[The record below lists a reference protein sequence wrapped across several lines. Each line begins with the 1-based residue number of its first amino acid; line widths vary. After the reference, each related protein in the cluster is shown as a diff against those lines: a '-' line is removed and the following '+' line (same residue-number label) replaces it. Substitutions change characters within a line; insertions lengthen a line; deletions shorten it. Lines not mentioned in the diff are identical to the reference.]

1 MKQLNRWVYAIVGV
15 IVLLFA
21 GLVYAWSVLST
32 PIAAEFTSWT
42 KAQLSLT
49 FTIVMILFCIGS
61 LLCGLLSG
69 KLSAKMSVRIGAVL
83 FLLGFFLA
91 SRTQSVAMLYI
102 GFGVLCGLSSGL
114 CYNAVMSTMVRWFP
128 DRPGLISG
136 VLLMGFGG
144 GSFIIGKLYQ
154 AWTPDWIGGWR
165 VSFVV
170 LGIIIFVV
178 LAICSF
184 FFVAPGADFV
194 APAAKS
200 GKTAVKAAGRDH
212 KPLEMV
218 KKPTF
223 WLYYVWAIAVSAA
236 GLALI
241 SQASGVVWEASADQ
255 TAGAVATI
263 VGLISIC
270 NAVGRVLFGGMYDKY
285 GRSLSMQLVNIL
297 FIITAGVLILALSTR
312 SIVVVI
318 IGFVLGGLA
327 YSGVTPTNSAFC
339 RAYFGPAHYPVNFP
353 LINSNLIFASFGST
367 ISGALY
373 DASGSYNATFFL
385 IIGLAAAGMLV
396 GYLRHR
402 QKEQVKNGELVL
414 PTPCFLLS
422 YAPQLHRRDQR
433 PHDIRPALQLCLV
446 RCVKPCPQHGVPVD
460 KALDVVPLRTGDP
473 LGDLPE
479 GIVVMQLRHRR
490 GTELV
495 VHRALQQKGSAL
507 PHRRQV
513 KARQSHRGGVF
524 RRAVLDIHGHVVHQ
538 SRRHHGPQ
546 RLRMAAVGVQLHGV
560 AQLLYRAQQR
570 RKLPP
575 QQRLA
580 AGDGHAVQQTPPLFQ
595 EVQQSRVVRDRLHAA
610 QHQTAVV
617 AEGTAEVA
625 PLQKH
630 RAGHAAGKVQQRQL
644 LQSVDIHTH
653 SSLFC
658 ISPIISDRRPDH
670 GPPW

>member
-144 GSFIIGKLYQ
+144 GSFLIGKLYQ
-154 AWTPDWIGGWR
+154 AWTPAGVGGWR
-165 VSFVV
+165 TSFLV
-170 LGIIIFVV
+170 LGIVCFAV
-178 LAICSF
+178 LAVCSF
-184 FFVAPGADFV
+184 FFVAPGADFT
-194 APAAKS
+194 APAVKGGNAVSRPAAADVTPGQMLK
-200 GKTAVKAAGRDH
+200 KT
-212 KPLEMV
+212 
-218 KKPTF
+218 TF

-297 FIITAGVLILALSTR
+297 FIITAGVLILALSTH

-385 IIGLAAAGMLV
+385 IIGLAAAG
-396 GYLRHR
+396 
-402 QKEQVKNGELVL
+402 
-414 PTPCFLLS
+414 
-422 YAPQLHRRDQR
+422 
-433 PHDIRPALQLCLV
+433 ILCSLAISAI
-446 RCVKPCPQHGVPVD
+446 D
-460 KALDVVPLRTGDP
+460 K
-473 LGDLPE
+473 
-479 GIVVMQLRHRR
+479 
-490 GTELV
+490 
-495 VHRALQQKGSAL
+495 KS
-507 PHRRQV
+507 
-513 KARQSHRGGVF
+513 K
-524 RRAVLDIHGHVVHQ
+524 
-538 SRRHHGPQ
+538 
-546 RLRMAAVGVQLHGV
+546 
-560 AQLLYRAQQR
+560 
-570 RKLPP
+570 
-575 QQRLA
+575 
-580 AGDGHAVQQTPPLFQ
+580 
-595 EVQQSRVVRDRLHAA
+595 
-610 QHQTAVV
+610 
-617 AEGTAEVA
+617 
-625 PLQKH
+625 
-630 RAGHAAGKVQQRQL
+630 
-644 LQSVDIHTH
+644 
-653 SSLFC
+653 
-658 ISPIISDRRPDH
+658 
-670 GPPW
+670 